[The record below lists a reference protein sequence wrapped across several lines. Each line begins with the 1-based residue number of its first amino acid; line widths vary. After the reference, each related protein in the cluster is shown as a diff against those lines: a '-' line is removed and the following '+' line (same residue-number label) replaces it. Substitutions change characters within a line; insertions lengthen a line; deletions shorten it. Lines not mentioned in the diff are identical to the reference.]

1 MKIKIKLEEVK
12 ICCKRLLF
20 VYSKI
25 SFQIK
30 QMKSKYKNTKDPIK
44 SKQNYS

>member
-20 VYSKI
+20 VSKI